1 MLSTEHIRRVF
12 NRMILALKI
21 SFESLLCLLLLVSD
35 RKYEYDVF
43 ICYSPKDI
51 SWVKK
56 LFAKLEKRGF
66 SCWIDFRNFDAGVSS
81 RENIYK
87 AITCS
92 RKMVVVLSP
101 DFVAGNWCSPDLQL
115 ALSRISFRH
124 IVPILYKKCAI
135 PLVLRDW
142 TYLDWENSHI
152 KSYFWFALKKAL
164 RSPNDRGMFIWNAT
178 LARSGADRTIAFI

>member
-1 MLSTEHIRRVF
+1 MTKHIRRVF

-21 SFESLLCLLLLVSD
+21 LFESLLCLLLLVSD
-35 RKYEYDVF
+35 RKYKYDVF

-56 LFAKLEKRGF
+56 VLAELEKRSF
-66 SCWIDFRNFDAGVSS
+66 SCWIDSRDFDAGVSS
-81 RENIYK
+81 KENISK
-87 AITCS
+87 AIECS

-101 DFVAGNWCSPDLQL
+101 DFVAGNWSSTELQL
-115 ALSRISFRH
+115 ALSTISSRH

-135 PLVLRDW
+135 PLVLRGR

-152 KSYFWFALKKAL
+152 KSYFWFALEKAL
-164 RSPNDRGMFIWNAT
+164 RSPNDRGMFISNVT
-178 LARSGADRTIAFI
+178 LGRSGAEPPCVLI